1 MKFHVLSANDRFSS
15 LINMSNM
22 SRNTRPYNSKLGV
35 PWDIQDCIRALVVV
49 AIVAATAVTIL
60 WFISR
65 DDSPLKP
72 SVITIALIT
81 PHFAMVI
88 ATWIYGI
95 RKYNTGWNSIGFSR
109 PIQRWAMLLP
119 WPVIIASI
127 ATSGIY
133 FAIVSSTGMDFLI
146 PRRVPPEIIGNGSHL
161 ILNIFLIS
169 LAGPMIEELFF
180 RGFILSSLV
189 QTLGPFKA
197 IIISS
202 FIFSASHLAIGVL
215 IPFFITGMMLAW
227 LYLKTRSLWPP
238 FIAHS
243 MQNLLALMAALYA
256 N

>member
-1 MKFHVLSANDRFSS
+1 MF
-15 LINMSNM
+15 IMSQ
-22 SRNTRPYNSKLGV
+22 NTRPPNSNIGV
-35 PWDIQDCIRALVVV
+35 PWNIQDCLRALAIV
-49 AIVAATAVTIL
+49 AIVAATAITIL

-65 DDSPLKP
+65 DHNHLEP

-95 RKYNTGWNSIGFSR
+95 RKYNTGWVSIGFSR

-127 ATSGIY
+127 ATSAIY
-133 FAIVSSTGMDFLI
+133 FTIVSSIGMDFLI
-146 PRRVPPEIIGNGSHL
+146 PKRIPPEIIGNGSHL

-180 RGFILSSLV
+180 RGFVLTSLV
-189 QTLGPFKA
+189 QPLGYFKA

-202 FIFSASHLAIGVL
+202 FIFSASHLTIGVL
-215 IPFFITGMMLAW
+215 IPFFITGIMLSW

-243 MQNLLALMAALYA
+243 IQNFLALIATFYA

>member
-1 MKFHVLSANDRFSS
+1 
-15 LINMSNM
+15 MSQ
-22 SRNTRPYNSKLGV
+22 NTRPTNSNIGV
-35 PWDIQDCIRALVVV
+35 PWNIQDSLRASAIV
-49 AIVAATAVTIL
+49 AIVAATAITML

-65 DDSPLKP
+65 DHNPLEP

-88 ATWIYGI
+88 AIWIYGI
-95 RKYNTGWNSIGFSR
+95 GKYNTGWASIGFSR

-127 ATSGIY
+127 ATSAIY
-133 FAIVSSTGMDFLI
+133 FTIVSSVGMDFLI
-146 PRRVPPEIIGNGSHL
+146 PKRIPPEIIGNGSHL

-180 RGFILSSLV
+180 RGFILTSLV
-189 QTLGPFKA
+189 QPLGYFKA

-202 FIFSASHLAIGVL
+202 FIFSASHLTIGVL
-215 IPFFITGMMLAW
+215 IPFFITGIMLSW

-243 MQNLLALMAALYA
+243 MQNFLALIAAFYA